1 MLRCLVGLDVRGHH
15 GDVAPSPCLNAVP
28 AFETEIGLHM
38 SRYMENVLCIVSRLK
53 QYLYVLGVTSYDVE
67 VDASDS
73 FGREDILL
81 EYEDY
86 G

>member
-1 MLRCLVGLDVRGHH
+1 MPRCLVGLDVRGHH

-38 SRYMENVLCIVSRLK
+38 SRYMENVLCIVSKLR
-53 QYLYVLGVTSYDVE
+53 QCLYVLGVTSCDVE
-67 VDASDS
+67 VGASDAV
-73 FGREDILL
+73 GREDIIL
-81 EYEDY
+81 EFEDY